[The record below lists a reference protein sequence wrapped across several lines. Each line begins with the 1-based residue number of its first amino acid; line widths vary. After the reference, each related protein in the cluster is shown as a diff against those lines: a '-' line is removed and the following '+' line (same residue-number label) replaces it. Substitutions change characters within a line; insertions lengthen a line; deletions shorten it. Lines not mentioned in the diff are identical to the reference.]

1 MILLALAT
9 ALAELPLEER
19 LLGPAPTA
27 VSASV
32 APSAGFGGV
41 GGMLGLCAI
50 AAGVYAW
57 RRERRPAAEGAD
69 LCVVARHPTPG
80 GSLLLVD
87 VRGMDGGAHRL
98 LVGSGSGG
106 VQLLADVTIG
116 LDMSDGEL
124 P

>member
-1 MILLALAT
+1 MILLGLAT
-9 ALAELPLEER
+9 ALAEPALEER

-41 GGMLGLCAI
+41 GGLLGLCAVG
-50 AAGVYAW
+50 AGLYAW
-57 RRERRPAAEGAD
+57 RRERRPAPEGAD
-69 LCVVARHPTPG
+69 LSVVARHPTPG
-80 GSLLLVD
+80 GTLLLVD
-87 VRGMDGGAHRL
+87 VRGMDGGSHRL

-116 LDMSDGEL
+116 LDLSDGEA